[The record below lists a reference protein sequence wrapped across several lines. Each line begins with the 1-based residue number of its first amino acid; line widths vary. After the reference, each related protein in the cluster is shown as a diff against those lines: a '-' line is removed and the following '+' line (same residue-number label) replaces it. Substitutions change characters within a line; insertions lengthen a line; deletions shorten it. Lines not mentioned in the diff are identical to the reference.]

1 MAAQSATAAAMATAT
16 WGIGTGA
23 ETLSRTRGQYHRL
36 TAPPSIGAMSP
47 ATATRTS
54 PSNPPAAAAPAVDA
68 APAISALVAMH
79 GEPHRARIERGVR
92 QCARRWAAA
101 DGDQPAF
108 DAFCRAHFVADPAKL
123 PALLDRLEAA
133 MEKIGGHLY
142 EMRRSLR
149 RWSDLAGEEF
159 PGVDDLLATF
169 DPAPDLSEQLY
180 RQRLAFIALLN
191 LDRADLATMMAHGD
205 RWTTD
210 DWAAVRI
217 AQQFGARI
225 PSSLNDRAREV
236 SHRCSRWVS
245 GFHVPVGRLVD
256 PSGSRWYGAERA
268 LLTHWL
274 VREEIKAQ
282 GTLPDGLPRQRAL
295 AHVLGRAIDGSVPT
309 DVMDRRSG
317 SDWDAARNT
326 LGGTPVRG
334 DGSCHGE
341 DVMGPVRYERWL
353 EQFRLAREF
362 DAHHPEHPTAIARK
376 FELAREMPE
385 TQIERLLTD
394 LLDHPARATLTG
406 WLAQRL
412 GRPLEAFDI
421 YFEDVGD
428 ATDADALN
436 AAVRS
441 RFPDEGA
448 FERALPEV
456 LRDLGFPAKD
466 AQELGT
472 RIRVEIAR
480 GSGHA
485 MRPALPQFDAWL
497 RTSRLANELGW
508 DGFDTAMHELGHNLE
523 QLCSTL
529 KVARPALRN
538 VPNTACTEAFAFLYQ
553 SLGRRVLGIDPP
565 GGAERAHA
573 ADAVATMLSACQIA
587 GPSLL
592 ELHTWRWLYANPD
605 ADAPALRAEVLATAD
620 RLWARHYAQHYG
632 PDPYRL
638 LAAYQHMIAHP
649 LYLADYAIGHVMS
662 HQIRDHIRGKD
673 IAAETIRITSIG
685 RLTPDLWMRRATG
698 SPLSIDTL
706 ARDAAAGIALLH

>member
-1 MAAQSATAAAMATAT
+1 
-16 WGIGTGA
+16 
-23 ETLSRTRGQYHRL
+23 
-36 TAPPSIGAMSP
+36 MSP
-47 ATATRTS
+47 ATATRTPPNAAHS
-54 PSNPPAAAAPAVDA
+54 PSAPAVDSA
-68 APAISALVAMH
+68 AAISALVALH

-92 QCARRWAAA
+92 QCAHRWTAA
-101 DGDQPAF
+101 DGDQQAF
-108 DAFCRAHFVADPAKL
+108 ESFCRTGFVANPAKL
-123 PALLDRLEAA
+123 PALLDRLETA

-149 RWSDLAGEEF
+149 RWSDIAGEEF
-159 PGVDDLLATF
+159 PGVDDMLATF

-180 RQRLAFIALLN
+180 RQRLAFVALLN
-191 LDRADLATMMAHGD
+191 LDRADLPTMLAHGGN
-205 RWTTD
+205 WSTD
-210 DWAAVRI
+210 EWAAVRI

-225 PSSLNDRAREV
+225 PSALNDRAREV

-245 GFHVPVGRLVD
+245 GFHIPVGRLVD
-256 PSGSRWYGAERA
+256 VSGSRWYDADRA

-282 GTLPDGLPRQRAL
+282 GTMRDGLPRQRAL
-295 AHVLGRAIDGSVPT
+295 AHVLGRAIDGSIPT
-309 DVMDRRSG
+309 DVMERRST

-326 LGGTPVRG
+326 LGGAPVKG
-334 DGSCHGE
+334 DGSRHGE
-341 DVMGPVRYERWL
+341 DVIGPVRYERWL

-385 TQIERLLTD
+385 SDIERLLTD
-394 LLDHPARATLTG
+394 LLDHPARDSLSA
-406 WLAQRL
+406 WLSKRL

-436 AAVRS
+436 AAVRAK
-441 RFPDEGA
+441 FPDEGA
-448 FERALPEV
+448 FERALPDV
-456 LRDLGFPAKD
+456 LRGLGFSAKD
-466 AQELGT
+466 ANDLGS

-497 RTSRLANELGW
+497 RTSRLSTELGW

-529 KVARPALRN
+529 RVARPALRN

-553 SLGRRVLGIDPP
+553 SLGRRVLGIEPA
-565 GGAERAHA
+565 GGAARAHA
-573 ADAVATMLSACQIA
+573 ADAIATMLATCQIA

-592 ELHTWRWLYANPD
+592 ELHVWRWLYANPG
-605 ADAPALRAEVLATAD
+605 ADAAALRAEVLATAD
-620 RLWARHYAQHYG
+620 RLWSRHYERHYG

-662 HQIRDHIRGKD
+662 HQIRDYIRGRD

-698 SPLSIDTL
+698 APLSAEPL
-706 ARDAAAGIALLH
+706 ARDAAAGLALLG

>member
-1 MAAQSATAAAMATAT
+1 
-16 WGIGTGA
+16 
-23 ETLSRTRGQYHRL
+23 
-36 TAPPSIGAMSP
+36 MSP
-47 ATATRTS
+47 ATATRTQPTAAHV
-54 PSNPPAAAAPAVDA
+54 PSTPAVDSA
-68 APAISALVAMH
+68 AAISALIALH
-79 GEPHRARIERGVR
+79 GEPHRTRIERGVR
-92 QCARRWAAA
+92 QCARRWTAA
-101 DGDQPAF
+101 DGDQQAF
-108 DAFCRAHFVADPAKL
+108 ESFCRTSFVADAAKL

-133 MEKIGGHLY
+133 IEKIGGHLY

-159 PGVDDLLATF
+159 PGVDDMLATF

-180 RQRLAFIALLN
+180 RQRLAFVALLN
-191 LDRADLATMMAHGD
+191 LDRADLRSMLAHGAN
-205 RWTTD
+205 WSTD
-210 DWAAVRI
+210 EWAAVRV

-225 PSSLNDRAREV
+225 PSALNDRAREV

-256 PSGSRWYGAERA
+256 ASGTRWYDTDRA

-282 GTLPDGLPRQRAL
+282 GTMPHGLPRQRAL
-295 AHVLGRAIDGSVPT
+295 AHVLARAIDGSIPS
-309 DVMDRRSG
+309 DVMERRSA

-326 LGGTPVRG
+326 LGGAPVKG
-334 DGSCHGE
+334 DGSRHGE
-341 DVMGPVRYERWL
+341 DVMGPVRYERWI
-353 EQFRLAREF
+353 EQFRLAQEF

-385 TQIERLLTD
+385 SDIERLLTD
-394 LLDHPARATLTG
+394 LLDHPARDALSA
-406 WLAQRL
+406 WLSKRL

-428 ATDADALN
+428 ATDAEALN
-436 AAVRS
+436 AAVRAK
-441 RFPDEGA
+441 FPDEGA

-456 LRDLGFPAKD
+456 LRGLGFTATDADDLGS
-466 AQELGT
+466 

-497 RTSRLANELGW
+497 RTSRLAAELGW

-529 KVARPALRN
+529 RVARPALRN

-553 SLGRRVLGIDPP
+553 SLGRRVLGIEPP
-565 GGAERAHA
+565 GGAARARA
-573 ADAVATMLSACQIA
+573 ADAVATMLAACQIA

-620 RLWARHYAQHYG
+620 RLWARHYERHYG

-638 LAAYQHMIAHP
+638 LAAYQHMIGHP

-662 HQIRDHIRGKD
+662 HQIRDYIAGRD
-673 IAAETIRITSIG
+673 IAEETIRITSIG

-698 SPLSIDTL
+698 APLSAEPL
-706 ARDAAAGIALLH
+706 AQDAAAGLALLG